1 MNDLN
6 IVVSNFTVS
15 GFEISILR
23 KMSRFLLQRAEHEE
37 TINEFR
43 LSKSS
48 VCWSSVFIFPLPLV
62 TIGENFFSAACFL
75 LLAAY
80 TDVNFKRKI
89 VTSVD
94 DRTVVFSDGRK
105 YTRCHGVDLGDRLI
119 LTALHCADALP
130 DDAHVIVRGIISRSH
145 QTGLFDYIIVRI
157 ENWRLTSPLDCNQAD
172 NTTHLYLQ
180 GRPVR
185 VIARSSGFIVLD
197 ALTKKGMSG
206 TPVFAEDNTLVSIVI
221 AMDNNNRTIAFAPG
235 IVCTVVMLARNR
247 IER

>member
-1 MNDLN
+1 
-6 IVVSNFTVS
+6 
-15 GFEISILR
+15 
-23 KMSRFLLQRAEHEE
+23 MSRFLLQWAEHEE

-48 VCWSSVFIFPLPLV
+48 VCWSSVFTFLLPSV
-62 TIGENFFSAACFL
+62 TIGKNFFLLLIFL
-75 LLAAY
+75 LLAACI
-80 TDVNFKRKI
+80 DVDFKQKI
-89 VTSVD
+89 VASVD
-94 DRTVVFSDGRK
+94 DRTVVLLDGRNL

-130 DDAHVIVRGIISRSH
+130 DDARVIVRGNISRSH
-145 QTGLFDYIIVRI
+145 QTGPFDYIIVRI

-180 GRPVR
+180 GRPVS

-206 TPVFAEDNTLVSIVI
+206 TPVFAEDGTLVSIVV
-221 AMDNNNRTIAFAPG
+221 AMDNNNRTIAIAPS
-235 IVCTVVMLARNR
+235 IVCAAVMLARNR